1 MTDFNSKI
9 MFATMKSKPN
19 YNCFPD
25 VETADDDGFLGYS
38 LDIRTEM
45 LLEAYTRAI
54 FPWPVDEKHV
64 LWFSPP
70 QRAVL
75 FFDKFRIPETTL
87 RELKKKNFTFSVN
100 QHFEAVIKNC
110 AASKRKDGGTWIT
123 PKMIEAYTKFHQQG
137 YAWSFEVLDADG
149 KLCGGLYGVLIGRF
163 FAGESMFYTASGASK
178 FALINTVDW
187 LQKNRDSDWLDSQV
201 SNPFMQSFGTVE
213 IPRREYTKLLKQTLT
228 T

>member
-1 MTDFNSKI
+1 
-9 MFATMKSKPN
+9 
-19 YNCFPD
+19 
-25 VETADDDGFLGYS
+25 
-38 LDIRTEM
+38 M